1 MYFWEATDAQVSS
14 LRFYSPPLVAA
25 DFKQS
30 IADFTVS
37 TFLPRSHQ
45 ASRGSATI
53 NAIQGPCC
61 CMKHGLARGWW
72 CQGLSP
78 AGFHKVSS
86 ALHVCHAQSSNLSVR
101 GMHPWGLAPS
111 HQWWQLRVVQL
122 ASGCFS
128 VVSTSP
134 GGLID

>member
-45 ASRGSATI
+45 ASGTSATI
-53 NAIQGPCC
+53 NAVLGPCC
-61 CMKHGLARGWW
+61 CMKQGLARGWW
-72 CQGLSP
+72 CQGSAP
-78 AGFHKVSS
+78 AGCHKPRS
-86 ALHVCHAQSSNLSVR
+86 APRGHHAQSGQLPGK
-101 GMHPWGLAPS
+101 GMHQELLLEVIEGGRMHMLW
-111 HQWWQLRVVQL
+111 VVQL
-122 ASGCFS
+122 A
-128 VVSTSP
+128 
-134 GGLID
+134 

>member
-1 MYFWEATDAQVSS
+1 MYFWEAIDAQVSS

-78 AGFHKVSS
+78 AGFHKLSS
-86 ALHVCHAQSSNLSVR
+86 ALHVRHAQSSNLSVR
-101 GMHPWGLAPS
+101 GMHPWVLLQVIDGGSCGWCSL
-111 HQWWQLRVVQL
+111 HQAASQLSAHL
-122 ASGCFS
+122 
-128 VVSTSP
+128 P
-134 GGLID
+134 GGS